1 MFVSL
6 FCFVI
11 LACFSF
17 LLFVFLAGFSFL
29 VILCL
34 LWLLFFSCYSCFFKP
49 LARQVLKQKVKKQKL
64 FQAFGP
70 SPRIVAALAEKADE
84 DAICGPVRQPAADQR
99 DCRPWPPLQ
108 GKAQ

>member
-1 MFVSL
+1 M
-6 FCFVI
+6 
-11 LACFSF
+11 
-17 LLFVFLAGFSFL
+17 
-29 VILCL
+29 
-34 LWLLFFSCYSCFFKP
+34 
-49 LARQVLKQKVKKQKL
+49 LKQKVKKQKL
-64 FQAFGP
+64 FQAFGS